1 MTWYNHVWHHRNLRP
16 RLEHATSSWA
26 LFWIEASQKQNRK
39 RALRTLPLQVQI
51 HCRMIELSLHIII
64 HRSTTRLYI
73 ASLRCQNGFIISWL
87 RFIHCTECLTDLTPQ
102 SCTLTLHSH
111 AESSE
116 GSGKADSIMG
126 TESSKGHQH
135 RQEEKKKNTTNR
147 LSFFNKRSAW
157 TEEAICGRRALTFA
171 QQQADL
177 TRKRGCVPEEST
189 PQWQL
194 LLTALLISLL
204 PLPPR
209 GKGSPATPL
218 NPSSSVR
225 LSCTSLWATSCS
237 DSTTPQL

>member
-1 MTWYNHVWHHRNLRP
+1 MVSSSHDWDSYTAQNALLTSPHRAA
-16 RLEHATSSWA
+16 HW
-26 LFWIEASQKQNRK
+26 
-39 RALRTLPLQVQI
+39 
-51 HCRMIELSLHIII
+51 
-64 HRSTTRLYI
+64 
-73 ASLRCQNGFIISWL
+73 
-87 RFIHCTECLTDLTPQ
+87 HCTAMQRVLRDLERQIVLWVLRAARDTNTD
-102 SCTLTLHSH
+102 
-111 AESSE
+111 
-116 GSGKADSIMG
+116 KR
-126 TESSKGHQH
+126 K
-135 RQEEKKKNTTNR
+135 KKKNTTNR

-177 TRKRGCVPEEST
+177 TRKRGCIPEEST